1 MLELALLTV
10 NTFLLSMFLNTS
22 PAFII
27 VFPLVRMVVLGVG
40 LKLSLASFYSAR
52 EATHLAQVDER
63 GGSPDSYGFI
73 SAIKKPAKKSFRV
86 LAGIC
91 YKPKRLCAT

>member
-27 VFPLVRMVVLGVG
+27 GFPLVKMVVLGVG
-40 LKLSLASFYSAR
+40 LKLSLASSSSAR
-52 EATHLAQVDER
+52 QATYLAQIDER
-63 GGSPDSYGFI
+63 GGLRTLMV
-73 SAIKKPAKKSFRV
+73 SFR
-86 LAGIC
+86 
-91 YKPKRLCAT
+91 P